1 MNAVDEVR
9 QKFGART
16 AEIHRRQGHM
26 TNIFDKE
33 FQPNEW
39 FGYEQEKER
48 IEMLE
53 NLLSEQAGRMGL

>member
-1 MNAVDEVR
+1 MSALAKSR
-9 QKFGART
+9 QAYGRYT
-16 AEIHRRQGHM
+16 AEIHHRQGHM

-39 FGYEQEKER
+39 FGYEQERER

-53 NLLSEQAGRMGL
+53 NLLSEQAGRLGL